1 MSKKNIISLAK
12 LEANKS
18 GMVSKF
24 TAGPGLVRRLEEM
37 GIRTGKKVTKVS
49 GMPLRGPVVI
59 QVGGTRIALGHGM
72 AMKVMVELSASGA
85 KF

>member
-1 MSKKNIISLAK
+1 MSTKNNIASLAK
-12 LEANKS
+12 LETNHS
-18 GMVSKF
+18 GIISKF

-37 GIRTGKKVTKVS
+37 GIRAGKKVTKIS

-72 AMKVMVELSASGA
+72 AMKVMVELR
-85 KF
+85 

>member
-1 MSKKNIISLAK
+1 MSKKNIVSLAK
-12 LEANKS
+12 LETNQS
-18 GMVSKF
+18 GKVIKF

-37 GIRTGKKVTKVS
+37 GIRAGKKVTKIS

-72 AMKVMVELSASGA
+72 AMKVMVELG
-85 KF
+85 

>member
-1 MSKKNIISLAK
+1 MSKNSIVSLAK
-12 LEANKS
+12 LDTNRS
-18 GMVSKF
+18 GKVVKF

-37 GIRTGKKVTKVS
+37 GIRAGKRITKIS

-72 AMKVMVELSASGA
+72 AMKVMVELSASR
-85 KF
+85 